1 MGSVVMNGP
10 YHGRSLSGVEQ
21 GATIATTTTTTST
34 SSSAAAAIAARL
46 SAAKF
51 VLAVSGA
58 WRAGRSRQHPAARPG
73 GTDASGR
80 RLVLSNKLAISDM
93 STMTMASLRERLIV
107 YARM

>member
-51 VLAVSGA
+51 VLAVSEHGA
-58 WRAGRSRQHPAARPG
+58 PAGVGNTPAARPG
-73 GTDASGR
+73 GTDAGGR